1 MRKLF
6 FALALA
12 IISISGAAAQ
22 TKVGHVNSQKVLDTI
37 PSRQA
42 AMRDIEQLQNMGIK
56 ELTEMDSLLNVKGRQ
71 YELHQAEWPEL
82 TRKNQENA
90 IRDLQARIQ
99 AREQAIDRDIQIA
112 GNEANRKALE
122 QVKTAVATISKL
134 KKLNYVID
142 ESVLLYYA
150 DGVDITNE
158 VIAEVIR
165 LDKAATPAPKP
176 Q

>member
-1 MRKLF
+1 MKKLF

-22 TKVGHVNSQKVLDTI
+22 SKVGHVNSQKVLDTI

-42 AMRDIEQLQNMGIK
+42 AMKEIEQLQNMGIK
-56 ELTEMDSLLNVKGRQ
+56 ELTEMDSTLNVKLTI
-71 YELHQAEWPEL
+71 YEQQKNTWAEL
-82 TRKNQENA
+82 ARKNYENQL
-90 IRDLQARIQ
+90 RDLQARIQ
-99 AREQAIDRDIQIA
+99 AREQAIDRDIQMA

-122 QVKTAVATISKL
+122 QVKTAVATVSKL

-142 ESVLLYYA
+142 ESVLLYYT
-150 DGVDITNE
+150 DGIDITNE
-158 VIAEVIR
+158 VITEVIR
-165 LDKAATPAPKP
+165 LDKATPAPKP